1 MPKRKQGRPKEPELD
16 SSAVSA
22 TKKQVR
28 WGGEEEE
35 VESKEDSKDA
45 VEEEE
50 EEEESHM
57 SEKVRVLVAT
67 TNKTCNELRFRSV

>member
-1 MPKRKQGRPKEPELD
+1 MPKRKHIRKGRSKGPELD

-28 WGGEEEE
+28 WGGEEE

-50 EEEESHM
+50 SHM
-57 SEKVRVLVAT
+57 SEKVRVV
-67 TNKTCNELRFRSV
+67 VV